1 MLLGTLCGSL
11 TNSLPCSIENEPP
24 CKIELAVRLT
34 MQPLKWFPLNCLQVE
49 EFCQASLNT
58 TALMKEET
66 GMQLLLHAGDLSYA
80 RCGPAVL

>member
-1 MLLGTLCGSL
+1 M
-11 TNSLPCSIENEPP
+11 
-24 CKIELAVRLT
+24 
-34 MQPLKWFPLNCLQVE
+34 CLQVE

-80 RCGPAVL
+80 RCGWLSCDCMSR